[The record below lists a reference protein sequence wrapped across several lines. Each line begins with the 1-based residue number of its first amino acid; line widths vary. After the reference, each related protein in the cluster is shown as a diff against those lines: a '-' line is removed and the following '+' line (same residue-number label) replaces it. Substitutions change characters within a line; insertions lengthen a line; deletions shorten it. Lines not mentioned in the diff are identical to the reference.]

1 MDWTVAGPTRKTPA
15 MLARRRYL
23 KVYWPAGSRSKKK
36 FVPLSRVSSY
46 QARPRSHRC
55 RETAFSGS
63 HPAARGS
70 RRCTYSASCLDEREI
85 WTSTSSPG
93 ASTAP
98 SERGFRTKPEADAS
112 RLKYFRETEKKS
124 PRSSSG
130 SFSVEKCHVA
140 DAKASPLL
148 CFSTTTV
155 DAVFGSSLP
164 PGTTT
169 WFFPP
174 VYRSGSKTKV
184 VVCPP
189 TITVASSRI

>member
-1 MDWTVAGPTRKTPA
+1 MDWTVAGPTRKTPD

-55 RETAFSGS
+55 RETALSGS

-70 RRCTYSASCLDEREI
+70 RRCTYSASCLDESET

-93 ASTAP
+93 AIAAP
-98 SERGFRTKPEADAS
+98 SARGFKTKPEGDAS

-124 PRSSSG
+124 PRSSCG

-140 DAKASPLL
+140 EANASPLPS
-148 CFSTTTV
+148 FATTIV
-155 DAVFGSSLP
+155 AVVFGSSLP

-169 WFFPP
+169 WFFFP
-174 VYRSGSKTKV
+174 V
-184 VVCPP
+184 
-189 TITVASSRI
+189 

>member
-1 MDWTVAGPTRKTPA
+1 MDWTVAGPTRKTPD

-55 RETAFSGS
+55 RETALSGS

-70 RRCTYSASCLDEREI
+70 RRCTYSASCLDESET

-93 ASTAP
+93 AIAAP
-98 SERGFRTKPEADAS
+98 SARGFKTKPEGDAS

-124 PRSSSG
+124 PRLSSG
-130 SFSVEKCHVA
+130 SFSFEKSHCTIPGRRVSEGSSSIRVRS
-140 DAKASPLL
+140 AKACVSIVSLYQ
-148 CFSTTTV
+148 SQ
-155 DAVFGSSLP
+155 DRSS
-164 PGTTT
+164 G
-169 WFFPP
+169 
-174 VYRSGSKTKV
+174 
-184 VVCPP
+184 
-189 TITVASSRI
+189 AQ